1 MTQPDNTLAIEV
13 TSQGSRSSTALQ
25 EQVERLRSR
34 QRSLIDQY
42 KHEPETAMI
51 RDSARTHDSN
61 LPGDGPLDPLHGWVE
76 LGVGHQVNVPVSV
89 HYAVGGLSDL
99 PVSGDILCGALAS
112 CMDTSIRVV
121 TAALRVELQSLS
133 VEVTGDVDVRGTLYV
148 SPDVPVGFQRF
159 NTKVVL
165 RAMPGTNPGR
175 LERALAAAEHSCVVM
190 QTLRT
195 GVPVTTEYD
204 AEVLPANN

>member
-1 MTQPDNTLAIEV
+1 MTQQATPQAIEV
-13 TSQGSRSSTALQ
+13 TTQGSRSSTALQ

-34 QRSLIDQY
+34 QRALMDQY

-51 RDSARTHDSN
+51 RDSARTCDAN

-76 LGVGHQVNVPVSV
+76 VGVGHQVNVPVAV
-89 HYAVGGLSDL
+89 HRAVGGLSDL
-99 PVSGDILCGALAS
+99 PVSGDILCAALAS

-133 VEVTGDVDVRGTLYV
+133 VEVTGEVDVRGTLYV

-159 NTKVVL
+159 DAKVVL
-165 RAMPGTNPGR
+165 RAMPGTDPGR

-190 QTLRT
+190 QTLRC
-195 GVPVTTEYD
+195 GVPVSVEYD
-204 AEVLPANN
+204 AEVLPAGN